1 LYANLDRHDRYAN
14 ILRIVRMIKL
24 IQRDGGGGFGGW
36 NIGVATRAHKKVK
49 VTLKCL
55 KSKH

>member
-1 LYANLDRHDRYAN
+1 MIDLIDMLLLTGL
-14 ILRIVRMIKL
+14 IELIEMLRRG
-24 IQRDGGGGFGGW
+24 GGGGFGGW